1 MNAMKRYPLSLLLAL
16 AICVASLVPVPEVDV
31 SPVRFFDK
39 WVHFLMYGSLSLV
52 LGFEYC
58 RKSVRPSLGRWLVP
72 ACCLPVLLGG
82 LLELAQ
88 AHLTTCRSGDWL
100 DFLANAFGTFLA
112 TLGMLAGRKVAKAL

>member
-52 LGFEYC
+52 LGFEYY
-58 RKSVRPSLGRWLVP
+58 RKSVRPSLGRWLVT

-112 TLGMLAGRKVAKAL
+112 TLGMLVGRKVAKAL